1 MQGKGWREASR
12 PTRAEAIA
20 RQLELEIRGGWLQAG
35 VRIGTKDELRL
46 RFGAA
51 PATINEAI
59 RLLTARG
66 LVAARPGPGG
76 GIFVAVPSLR
86 LRLDNLVLGFRWE
99 GSSVSECFEVLHAM
113 EPLVW
118 REAARGR
125 RPGDLPALEKILARM
140 EKCLES
146 PSEFAW
152 QHREFHRR
160 YSEACRNRPLRGFY
174 LLLFEF
180 VFESLEGS
188 ADTSNFEE
196 NLRLDSL
203 QAHRELVQ
211 ALGRGEG
218 PELEA
223 AIERHAALTGL
234 FLGSYVKDPAW
245 PEKPAAGP
253 RAG

>member
-1 MQGKGWREASR
+1 MHGKGWGRRSR
-12 PTRAEAIA
+12 PTRAETIA
-20 RQLELEIRGGWLQAG
+20 RQLELEVRGGWLQAG
-35 VRIGTKDELRL
+35 DRLATKDELRR
-46 RFGAA
+46 RFGVA

-76 GIFVAVPSLR
+76 GIFVATPSLR

-99 GSSVSECFEVLHAM
+99 DTSVSECFEVLHAM

-118 REAARGR
+118 REAVRGR
-125 RPGDLPALEKILARM
+125 RPGDLPALQSILVRM
-140 EKCLES
+140 EES
-146 PSEFAW
+146 LDRPSEFST

-180 VFESLEGS
+180 VFDSLEGS
-188 ADTSNFEE
+188 VAATGVDPIRES
-196 NLRLDSL
+196 LR
-203 QAHRELVQ
+203 AHRELVE
-211 ALGRGEG
+211 ALERGEG

-223 AIERHAALTGL
+223 AIQHHAALRRL
-234 FLGSYVKDPAW
+234 MNPA
-245 PEKPAAGP
+245 PAVRP
-253 RAG
+253 